1 MKLRSGKLLGQV
13 SDNEKSVAYHIPG
26 EQHQWVF
33 SGYIAKYMFQRQLG
47 HVMGQTHELIL
58 VGADCTA
65 NQKAAKKKRKEA
77 AATQAVVAA
86 AHKKAKKARKVV
98 RRKTN
103 KVCIILQIGT
113 MTVSVNLNIAE
124 EAS

>member
-1 MKLRSGKLLGQV
+1 MKLRSGKLLGQI
-13 SDNEKSVAYHIPG
+13 SDNEKSVGYHIPG

-33 SGYIAKYMFQRQLG
+33 SGYIAKYMFQKQLG

-65 NQKAAKKKRKEA
+65 NKKAAKRKRKEA
-77 AATQAVVAA
+77 AATQAVAA
-86 AHKKAKKARKVV
+86 AAQKKAKKARKVV

-103 KVCIILQIGT
+103 KVCGILKIGT
-113 MTVSVNLNIAE
+113 VTTSVNMNIAE
-124 EAS
+124 ETS